1 MVSFAATKK
10 LVQQYGTAGI
20 VAYGCVTIV
29 SVSSIYGGLRS
40 GVDILYPI
48 ETCLGNES
56 QVVQTLKSKLDPH
69 NTNNNSG
76 NDDGTTTT
84 TTNNNNNNNSG
95 RMFTNINWVREG
107 TYFGIATALDSL
119 VLPLKLVVCL
129 PLARQLIKIRGIRG
143 GGRR

>member
-29 SVSSIYGGLRS
+29 SVTSIYGGLRS

-48 ETCLGNES
+48 ETCLGTES
-56 QVVQTLKSKLDPH
+56 QVVQTLKSKLDLH

-84 TTNNNNNNNSG
+84 TTNNNNNNSS
-95 RMFTNINWVREG
+95 MFVNINWVREG